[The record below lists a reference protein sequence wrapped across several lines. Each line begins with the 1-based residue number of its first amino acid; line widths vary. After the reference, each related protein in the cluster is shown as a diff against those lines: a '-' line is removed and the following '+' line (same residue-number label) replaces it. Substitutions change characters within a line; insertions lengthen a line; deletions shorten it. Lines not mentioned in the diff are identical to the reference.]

1 MPQVAVSRHKIA
13 TLTLNLYFYC
23 NSNDIIYR
31 IRKRVKDFFTPS
43 HLSYEAIRR
52 KNKIK
57 SISPFTTFIKA
68 FINVVKGLIDWILF
82 LRRMAVWPHNLSSI
96 IAIESVGN
104 LVIL

>member
-23 NSNDIIYR
+23 NSND
-31 IRKRVKDFFTPS
+31 KKTCQGFFTPS

-52 KNKIK
+52 KNKIQTL
-57 SISPFTTFIKA
+57 SPFTTFIKD

-82 LRRMAVWPHNLSSI
+82 LRRMAS
-96 IAIESVGN
+96 
-104 LVIL
+104 